1 MLPGL
6 EAIGLG
12 VDAPDRW
19 SGSPDGRWEATEPQR
34 PSVEAVVA
42 ELDPD
47 LTRPDESQDAGPEA
61 IFVDP
66 RHPRTKQVPRVSSH
80 QRFWRAGEHP
90 AGLDDPAWKQSSGFV
105 TFDDMVETEGA
116 ADGGG

>member
-1 MLPGL
+1 M
-6 EAIGLG
+6 
-12 VDAPDRW
+12 
-19 SGSPDGRWEATEPQR
+19 
-34 PSVEAVVA
+34 
-42 ELDPD
+42 DPD
-47 LTRPDESQDAGPEA
+47 LNRPDESQDPSPEA